1 MNLVFIIDDDENSVA
16 HLAAT
21 MTSILENTNRI
32 WNISIIYE
40 SLSENDRRK
49 MNELMKEYPSKL
61 EYIQVDEKELEKAMI
76 HKGNSLKSEK
86 FLKLCIPEILKTTD
100 RVIYLEN
107 DTIVLKSLETL
118 YNMDLE
124 DKSIGVIPEGRELQ
138 RVKLERLKLNKDRVY
153 FNTGI
158 LVMDLE
164 KLRANK
170 KFQKVLEFCEY
181 PNRDLDNFE
190 QDSMNIVFEND
201 FTVND
206 IVWNYTLENS
216 EEDERAI
223 DDIGIIH
230 YTEKIKPWDCRSIS
244 KYKKFYWKY
253 LRKTPWWLSKE
264 ENLSIKNILER
275 ELKILKSKIKNI

>member
-1 MNLVFIIDDDENSVA
+1 MNLVFIVDNDENSAA

-21 MTSILENTNRI
+21 LTSVLENTNRI
-32 WNISIIYE
+32 WDIKLIYE
-40 SLSENDRRK
+40 NFSEKDRK
-49 MNELMKEYPSKL
+49 KLNELMKEYPSKL

-76 HKGNSLKSEK
+76 HRGNSLKSEK
-86 FLKLCIPEILKTTD
+86 FLKLCIPGILKTVD

-107 DTIVLKSLETL
+107 DAIVLKSLETL

-124 DKSIGVIPEGRELQ
+124 DKSIGVIPEGREVQ
-138 RVKLERLKLNKDRVY
+138 RAKIERLKLNKDRIY

-164 KLRANK
+164 KLRENK

-181 PNRDLDNFE
+181 PNRDLDDFE

-206 IVWNYTLENS
+206 IIWNYTLENS
-216 EEDERAI
+216 EEDERNI

-230 YTEKIKPWDCRSIS
+230 YNEKVKPWDCRSTS
-244 KYKKFYWKY
+244 KYRKFYWKY
-253 LRKTPWWLSKE
+253 LKKTPWAFSKE
-264 ENLSIKNILER
+264 DNFSLKNLLER
-275 ELKILKSKIKNI
+275 EITLLKSKIKKK